1 MKWRVEQEVDPAIP
15 EFEEWVGS
23 VLKSYDT
30 DARNTNDV
38 DTLLLCTKP
47 SQKALQYTKMKAF
60 GNHFRVDDETSS
72 RMQTYDSG
80 IALAFDVLTQDAWD
94 VFVNYVGLVKDIL
107 KLNYG
112 PMRTPVI
119 LLCCEWMKRFDNR
132 GNPTYV
138 RDAAGFLVVIFRHML
153 PSMSELFIFPSQ
165 ATQVFFSDDTGKASW
180 KVVLRKE
187 PRARREVADTSDV
200 FITTTVETAGLTAPA
215 DVPPPPTTAS
225 LDGAVIL
232 FAEKHLLSYAH
243 Y

>member
-80 IALAFDVLTQDAWD
+80 IALAFDVLTQDA
-94 VFVNYVGLVKDIL
+94 
-107 KLNYG
+107 
-112 PMRTPVI
+112 
-119 LLCCEWMKRFDNR
+119 
-132 GNPTYV
+132 
-138 RDAAGFLVVIFRHML
+138 
-153 PSMSELFIFPSQ
+153 
-165 ATQVFFSDDTGKASW
+165 
-180 KVVLRKE
+180 
-187 PRARREVADTSDV
+187 
-200 FITTTVETAGLTAPA
+200 
-215 DVPPPPTTAS
+215 
-225 LDGAVIL
+225 
-232 FAEKHLLSYAH
+232 
-243 Y
+243 